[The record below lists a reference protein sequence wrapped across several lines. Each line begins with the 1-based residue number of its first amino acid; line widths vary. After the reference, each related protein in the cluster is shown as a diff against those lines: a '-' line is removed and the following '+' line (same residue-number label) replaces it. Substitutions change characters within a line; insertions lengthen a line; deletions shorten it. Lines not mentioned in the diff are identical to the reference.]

1 MSVME
6 KISRRTFIKSMG
18 AASAA
23 VGLAACRHEAGIK
36 GTSTAVEGTAEG
48 EMPYRLNHNTGDKSS
63 LIGYGC
69 MRWPMIR
76 SAEGKSVIDQD
87 AVNELVDYAI
97 EHGVNYFDSA
107 PVYLQG
113 QSEEATAKALLR
125 HPRSSYYIATKCSN
139 MNAAAGMEYEV
150 GKNMYLKSLEYYQTD
165 VIDYYLL
172 HNFGDMAT
180 FKRRFLDCGLLD
192 YFLEERRAGRIR
204 NLGFSFHGNQDGWD
218 SLRPVLEQYHW
229 DFVQIQMNYI
239 DWYHAGRGN
248 TNASYL
254 YETLDELNI
263 PIVIMEPLLG
273 GRLSNVPQ
281 GVSAQL
287 KEREPERSIASWAF
301 RFVGSYPRVLC
312 VLSGMTYMEHLQ
324 DNLSTY
330 LNFKPLTEEEKDWLT
345 GEIATKINDY
355 PLVAC
360 TDCKY
365 CMPCPYGID
374 IPGIFTFYNN
384 SVNSD
389 SFIVSSTQKDFEKL
403 RKSYLVNYNR
413 AIPTVRQADHCI
425 NCNECVQHCPQHIR
439 IPSELQRIDRYIES
453 LKRETI

>member
-1 MSVME
+1 MSIME
-6 KISRRTFIKSMG
+6 KISRRTFLKSAG
-18 AASAA
+18 ASAA
-23 VGLAACRHEAGIK
+23 AIGLAACRHEAGLS
-36 GTSTAVEGTAEG
+36 GSSTAVEGTAEG
-48 EMPYRLNHNTGDKSS
+48 EMPYRLNQNTGDKSS

-76 SAEGKSVIDQD
+76 NAEGKSVIDQD
-87 AVNELVDYAI
+87 AVNELVDYAL

-125 HPRSSYYIATKCSN
+125 HPRESYYIATKCSN
-139 MNAAAGMEYEV
+139 MNAAPGMEYEV
-150 GKNMYLKSLEYYQTD
+150 GKNMYLKSREYYQTD
-165 VIDYYLL
+165 KIDYYLL
-172 HNFGDMAT
+172 HNFGDIAI
-180 FKRRFLDCGLLD
+180 FKRRFEDCGLMD
-192 YFLEERRAGRIR
+192 YFLEERKQGRIR
-204 NLGFSFHGNQDGWD
+204 NLGFSFHGNQEGWD
-218 SLRPVLEQYHW
+218 SLRPVLEKYHW

-239 DWYHAGRGN
+239 DWFNAGRGN

-254 YETLDELNI
+254 YETLDSLEI

-281 GVSAQL
+281 GVSVQL

-301 RFVGSYPRVLC
+301 RFVGSYPRVFC

-330 LNFKPLTEEEKDWLT
+330 LNFKPLTEDEKEWLT
-345 GEIATKINDY
+345 GEIATKINNY

-389 SFIVSSTQKDFEKL
+389 SFIVSSTQKDYAKL
-403 RKSYLVNYNR
+403 RKSFLVNYNR
-413 AIPTVRQADHCI
+413 SIPTVRQADHCI
-425 NCNECVQHCPQHIR
+425 NCNECIQHCPQHIR
-439 IPSELQRIDRYIES
+439 IPNELQRIDKYIES
-453 LKRETI
+453 LKQETI